1 MTDLKE
7 RFAVLRDRL
16 DRLDPPHLW
25 DEIERRSPSRSTHT
39 PSASSRWLVA
49 AFALAIGVGGIA
61 LTLQAFGRSDRS
73 PAGTTPVPGTSGLPP
88 IGAIPDVTVREG
100 VTLDLASEGG
110 VVSAG
115 EAFGSLWVG
124 MITDQG
130 QPQVARVDPST
141 GEIQHT
147 FAVDIQAWEWG
158 GDGIVIGA
166 GSVWVPGGPD
176 GGGAR
181 IARIDPATDQVEVID
196 VPGRAV
202 SSLSFDGNGRL
213 WASISLEGS
222 GEDEIAE
229 LDPATGDVLS
239 KWPFHAEWSHGVYP
253 AQGTAWIHEMGVK
266 NSTVEGGWL
275 TQIVPGDTP
284 SVTIGGTFAEPVSDG
299 TALWTP
305 FHGDER
311 AVDLANGI
319 ARIDPR
325 TGQIV
330 DEWKT
335 ASLGYDLAIG
345 DDGGVWFLSGAGL
358 ERLNPS
364 TGETDVD
371 QPLPGTPIF
380 IAPSVGGLWIGTYDG
395 KLIRY
400 DVMLS

>member
-49 AFALAIGVGGIA
+49 AFALAIGVAGIA
-61 LTLQAFGRSDRS
+61 LTIQAFGRSDRS

-88 IGAIPDVTVREG
+88 IGAIPDVTIRKG
-100 VTLDLASEGG
+100 VTLDLASEGS
-110 VVSAG
+110 VVAAT

-130 QPQVARVDPST
+130 RLQLARADAST
-141 GEIQHT
+141 GVIEHT
-147 FAVDIQAWEWG
+147 FAVDIPAREWG
-158 GDGIVIGA
+158 GDGIVSGA
-166 GSVWVPGGPD
+166 GSVWVPGGTD
-176 GGGAR
+176 GEGAR
-181 IARIDPATDQVEVID
+181 IARIDPATDQVDVID
-196 VPGRAV
+196 LPGRAV
-202 SSLSFDGNGRL
+202 SSLAFDGEGRL
-213 WASISLEGS
+213 WASISFDES
-222 GEDEIAE
+222 GNGEIAE
-229 LDPATGDVLS
+229 LDPTTGDVLS
-239 KWPFHAEWSHGVYP
+239 TWPFQADWSNGVYP
-253 AQGTAWIHEMGVK
+253 AQGTAWIHEMGVR

-275 TQIVPGDTP
+275 TQISPGDAP

-330 DEWKT
+330 GEWKT
-335 ASLGYDLAIG
+335 ASIGYDLAIG
-345 DDGGVWFLSGAGL
+345 DDGGVWFLGGARL

-364 TGETDVD
+364 TGDTDVD

-380 IAPSVGGLWIGTYDG
+380 IVPSTGGLWIGITDG
-395 KLIRY
+395 KLLRY
-400 DVMLS
+400 DVVPS

>member
-7 RFAVLRDRL
+7 RFVVLRDRL

-39 PSASSRWLVA
+39 QSPSSRWLVA

-61 LTLQAFGRSDRS
+61 LTLQAFGRLDRS
-73 PAGTTPVPGTSGLPP
+73 PTGTTPAPGASGLPP
-88 IGAIPDVTVREG
+88 IGAIPDVTIRKS
-100 VTLDLASEGG
+100 VTLDFASEGS
-110 VVSAG
+110 VVSAS

-130 QPQVARVDPST
+130 QLQLARADPST
-141 GEIQHT
+141 GVIEHT
-147 FAVDIQAWEWG
+147 FPLDIPAREWG
-158 GDGIVIGA
+158 GDGIVSGA
-166 GSVWVPGGPD
+166 GSVWAPGGTD
-176 GGGAR
+176 GEGAR
-181 IARIDPATDQVEVID
+181 IARIDPATDQVDVID
-196 VPGRAV
+196 LPGRAV
-202 SSLSFDGNGRL
+202 SSLSFDGDGRL
-213 WASISLEGS
+213 WATISLAGS
-222 GEDEIAE
+222 GEGAIAE
-229 LDPATGDVLS
+229 LDPETGDVLS
-239 KWPFHAEWSHGVYP
+239 TWPFHAEWSNGVYP
-253 AQGTAWIHEMGVK
+253 AEGTAWIHEMGVK

-275 TQIVPGDTP
+275 TQIVPGDAP

-345 DDGGVWFLSGAGL
+345 DDGGVWFLSGSGL
-358 ERLNPS
+358 ERLNPY
-364 TGETDVD
+364 TGDTDVD

-380 IAPSVGGLWIGTYDG
+380 IAPSPGALWIGTYDG

-400 DVMLS
+400 DVMSS

>member
-1 MTDLKE
+1 MTDFKE

-25 DEIERRSPSRSTHT
+25 DEIERRSPSRSTHSR
-39 PSASSRWLVA
+39 SASSRLLVA

-61 LTLQAFGRSDRS
+61 LTLQAFGSSDRS
-73 PAGTTPVPGTSGLPP
+73 PAGTTPAPGTSGLPP
-88 IGAIPDVTVREG
+88 IGAIPDVAIRKG
-100 VTLDLASEGG
+100 VTLDLASEGS
-110 VVSAG
+110 VVAAT

-130 QPQVARVDPST
+130 QLQLARADPST
-141 GEIQHT
+141 GAIEHT
-147 FAVDIQAWEWG
+147 FAVDIPAREWG
-158 GDGIVIGA
+158 GDGIVSGA
-166 GSVWVPGGPD
+166 GSVWVPGGTD
-176 GGGAR
+176 GEGAR
-181 IARIDPATDQVEVID
+181 IARIDPATDQVDVID
-196 VPGRAV
+196 LPGRAV
-202 SSLSFDGNGRL
+202 SSLAFDRDGRL
-213 WASISLEGS
+213 WASISLDES
-222 GEDEIAE
+222 GNGEIAE

-239 KWPFHAEWSHGVYP
+239 TWPFHAQWSNGVYP

-275 TQIVPGDTP
+275 TQIVPGDAP
-284 SVTIGGTFAEPVSDG
+284 SVTIGGSFAEPVSDG

-311 AVDLANGI
+311 AVNLANGI

-335 ASLGYDLAIG
+335 ASIGYDLAIG
-345 DDGGVWFLSGAGL
+345 DDGGVWFLGGAGL

-364 TGETDVD
+364 TGDTDVD
-371 QPLPGTPIF
+371 QPLAGTPIF
-380 IAPSVGGLWIGTYDG
+380 IAPSPGGLWIGTTDG

-400 DVMLS
+400 DVVPS